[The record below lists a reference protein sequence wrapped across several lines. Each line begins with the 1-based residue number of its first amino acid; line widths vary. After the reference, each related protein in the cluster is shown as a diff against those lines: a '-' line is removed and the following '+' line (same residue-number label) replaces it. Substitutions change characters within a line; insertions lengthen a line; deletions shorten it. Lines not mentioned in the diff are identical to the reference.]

1 MEIAV
6 IGAGYVG
13 LTTAICLAHL
23 GHEVRVF
30 DLIPEKIDSLKE
42 GSLPIFEPGLEQM
55 LQEGIQSGK
64 LQFFS
69 NLPETLKG
77 GKVTFLCVPTPQDED
92 GAADLSHVL
101 SAAADCSKWLEPNS
115 ILATKSTVP
124 VGSALRLE
132 DSVARHDVHVVSNPE
147 FLREGSAINDFL
159 YPDRLVIGTRS
170 REAAET
176 MLQLYSQVQAPK
188 VVTSPESSELIK
200 YASNA
205 FLAIKLSFANDIAA
219 LCERTGG
226 DVSQVM
232 HGMGLDSRI
241 GPNFLKAGPGWGGSC
256 FPKDTRA
263 LISISARFGL
273 SMPIVDAALESNE
286 KAHKR
291 MVDTVM
297 EQLGGSLEG
306 KKIAVWG
313 IAFKA
318 NTDDFRD
325 SPALAVISRLK
336 RRGAIVTAYDPK
348 AKAKNDNFKRAESAL
363 EAVEGADALIVLTE
377 WNEFQDVNA
386 EQVRRLMAGNAILD
400 CRSILNSAIW
410 RKSFN
415 NFRAVG
421 MHA

>member
-13 LTTAICLAHL
+13 LTTAICFAHL
-23 GHEVRVF
+23 GHDVSVF
-30 DLIPEKIDSLKE
+30 DLVTEKIESLKE

-55 LQEGIQSGK
+55 LREGIQSGK
-64 LQFFS
+64 LQFFT
-69 NLPETLKG
+69 NLAATLKG
-77 GKVTFLCVPTPQDED
+77 KRITFLCVPTPQDED
-92 GAADLSHVL
+92 GAADLSYVL
-101 SAAADCSKWLEPNS
+101 SAAASCSGWLEPNS

-124 VGSALRLE
+124 VGSARRLE
-132 DSVARHDVHVVSNPE
+132 DSVGRLDVHVISNPE
-147 FLREGSAINDFL
+147 FLREGSAIHDFL
-159 YPDRLVIGTRS
+159 HPDRLVIGTRS
-170 REAAET
+170 QEAAET
-176 MLQLYSQVQAPK
+176 MLNLYSQVQAPK
-188 VVTSPESSELIK
+188 VVTSPESAELIK

-219 LCERTGG
+219 LCERAGG

-232 HGMGLDSRI
+232 RGMGLDSRI
-241 GPNFLKAGPGWGGSC
+241 GSNFLKAGPGWGGSC

-263 LISISARFGL
+263 LISISERLGL
-273 SMPIVDAALESNE
+273 SMPIVDAALDSNE

-306 KKIAVWG
+306 KKVAVWG

-318 NTDDFRD
+318 NTDDCRD

-348 AKAKNDNFKRAESAL
+348 AKTNNDNFKRAESAL
-363 EAVEGADALIVLTE
+363 EAVAGANALMVLTE
-377 WNEFQDVNA
+377 WTEFQNVSA
-386 EQVRRLMAGNAILD
+386 EQVRDLMAGDAILD
-400 CRSILNSAIW
+400 CRDILNSDYW

-415 NFRAVG
+415 NFRTVG
-421 MHA
+421 MQA

>member
-13 LTTAICLAHL
+13 LTTAICFAHL
-23 GHEVRVF
+23 GHDVSVF
-30 DLIPEKIDSLKE
+30 DLVTEKIESLKE

-55 LQEGIQSGK
+55 LREGIQSGK
-64 LQFFS
+64 LQFFT
-69 NLPETLKG
+69 NLAATLKG
-77 GKVTFLCVPTPQDED
+77 KRITFLCVPTPQDED
-92 GAADLSHVL
+92 GAADLSYVL
-101 SAAADCSKWLEPNS
+101 SAAASCSGWLEPNS

-124 VGSALRLE
+124 VGSARRLE
-132 DSVARHDVHVVSNPE
+132 DSVGRLDVHVISNPE
-147 FLREGSAINDFL
+147 FLREGSAIHDFL
-159 YPDRLVIGTRS
+159 HPDRLVIGTRS
-170 REAAET
+170 QEAAET
-176 MLQLYSQVQAPK
+176 MLNLYSQVQAPK
-188 VVTSPESSELIK
+188 VVTSPESAELIK

-219 LCERTGG
+219 LCERAGG

-232 HGMGLDSRI
+232 RGMGLDSRI
-241 GPNFLKAGPGWGGSC
+241 GSNFLKAGPGWGGSC

-263 LISISARFGL
+263 LISISERLGL
-273 SMPIVDAALESNE
+273 SMPIVDAALDSNE

-306 KKIAVWG
+306 KKVAVWG

-318 NTDDFRD
+318 NTDDSRD
-325 SPALAVISRLK
+325 SPALAVISRLM

-348 AKAKNDNFKRAESAL
+348 AKTNNDNFKRAESAL
-363 EAVEGADALIVLTE
+363 EAVAGANALMVLTE
-377 WNEFQDVNA
+377 WTEFQNVSA
-386 EQVRRLMAGNAILD
+386 EQVRDLMAGDAILD
-400 CRSILNSAIW
+400 CRDILNSDYW

-415 NFRAVG
+415 NFRTVG
-421 MHA
+421 MQA